1 MRMEF
6 KHEVMTEG
14 ANSLNAG
21 VEDILMPD
29 NEVGEMIYFFDH
41 ETIRQAQIR
50 NIDGTEFTLL
60 DDVGYVYLATTWRY
74 SDELG
79 PVLISKGS
87 MENKVRNGYN
97 DHRKA
102 LNKSKTKQSFKV
114 PDVVVDDYI
123 IAYRAVPA

>member
-6 KHEVMTEG
+6 KHEDVEAG
-14 ANSLNAG
+14 ASSLNAG
-21 VEDILMPD
+21 VEDILMPE

-41 ETIRQAQIR
+41 LTIRQAQIR
-50 NIDGTEFTLL
+50 SIDGSEFTLL
-60 DDVGYVYLATTWRY
+60 DDLGYVYLATIWRY
-74 SDELG
+74 SDDLG

-87 MENKVRNGYN
+87 MENKLMNGYN
-97 DHRKA
+97 NLRQA
-102 LNKSKTKQSFKV
+102 LNKSKQSFKV